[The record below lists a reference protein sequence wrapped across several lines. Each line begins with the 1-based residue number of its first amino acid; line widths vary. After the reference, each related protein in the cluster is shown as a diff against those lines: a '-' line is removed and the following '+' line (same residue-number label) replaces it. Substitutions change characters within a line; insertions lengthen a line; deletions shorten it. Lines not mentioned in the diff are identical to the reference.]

1 MKLTKSRLAA
11 TIFYIFFAIV
21 FVFLGFWQI
30 NRGNEKAE
38 IIEAFEIQQ
47 TMQAVEF
54 SANSKKWERVYI
66 DGELDAEKLI
76 YIDNIIYKGILGFKV
91 VAPVSIED
99 NKIMLVDF
107 GWIKQPQSRDE
118 VSFLNISK
126 NKNISVSGVLEAP
139 EMGLILSDD
148 IFTNTWPKISQS
160 KSISAL
166 ESLFKEEIIQFIL
179 LSDYRNE
186 ADFVYLKPVVANMP
200 PVKHYGYAGQWFAM
214 FIALSIMYLYFLR
227 KSTDE

>member
-118 VSFLNISK
+118 VSFLSISK

-186 ADFVYLKPVVANMP
+186 ADLVYLKPVVANMP

>member
-11 TIFYIFFAIV
+11 TIFYIFFAII

-91 VAPVSIED
+91 IAPVSIED

-118 VSFLNISK
+118 VSFLSISK
-126 NKNISVSGVLEAP
+126 NKNISVTGVLEAP

>member
-66 DGELDAEKLI
+66 DGELDAEKII

>member
-66 DGELDAEKLI
+66 DGKLDAEKLI

-99 NKIMLVDF
+99 NKVMLVDF

-118 VSFLNISK
+118 VSFLSISK

>member
-66 DGELDAEKLI
+66 NGELDAERLI
-76 YIDNIIYKGILGFKV
+76 FIDNIIYKGILGFKV

-99 NKIMLVDF
+99 NKIILVDF

-166 ESLFKEEIIQFIL
+166 EYLFKEEIIQFIL

-186 ADFVYLKPVVANMP
+186 ADFIYLKPIVANMP

>member
-66 DGELDAEKLI
+66 DGKLDAEKLI

-118 VSFLNISK
+118 VSSLSISK

>member
-11 TIFYIFFAIV
+11 TIFYIFFGIV
-21 FVFLGFWQI
+21 FVVLGFWQI
-30 NRGNEKAE
+30 SRGNEKAE
-38 IIEAFEIQQ
+38 IIEAFELQQ
-47 TMQAVEF
+47 TRQAIEF
-54 SANSKKWERVYI
+54 SPQSKKWERVYI
-66 DGELDAEKLI
+66 NGEIDKERII
-76 YIDNIIYKGILGFKV
+76 YLDNIIHKGILGFKV
-91 VAPVSIED
+91 IAPVFIDD

-107 GWIKQPQSRDE
+107 GWIKQTQSRDE
-118 VSFLNISK
+118 VSLVNISD

-139 EMGLILSDD
+139 EMGLILSED

-166 ESLFKEEIIQFIL
+166 ETLFDEEIIQFIL
-179 LSDYRNE
+179 LSDYRKTTG
-186 ADFVYLKPVVANMP
+186 FTYLKPVVANMA

-227 KSTDE
+227 KSTNE

>member
-99 NKIMLVDF
+99 NKIILVDF

-186 ADFVYLKPVVANMP
+186 ADFIYLKPIVANMP

>member
-99 NKIMLVDF
+99 SKIILVDF

-186 ADFVYLKPVVANMP
+186 ADFIYLKPIVANMP

>member
-66 DGELDAEKLI
+66 DGKLDAEKLI

-118 VSFLNISK
+118 VSFLSISK

>member
-66 DGELDAEKLI
+66 NGELDAERLI
-76 YIDNIIYKGILGFKV
+76 FIDNIIYKGILGFKV

-99 NKIMLVDF
+99 NKIILVDF

-186 ADFVYLKPVVANMP
+186 ADLVYLKPVVANMP